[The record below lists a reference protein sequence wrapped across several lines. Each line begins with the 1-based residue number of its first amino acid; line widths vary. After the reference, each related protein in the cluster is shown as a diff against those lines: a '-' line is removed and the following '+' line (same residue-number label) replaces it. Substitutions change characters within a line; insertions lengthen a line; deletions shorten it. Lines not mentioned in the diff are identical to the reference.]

1 MSKYGG
7 SVSFAQA
14 CNYDK
19 EEIKA
24 AFEGMIR
31 TGETERGFTYEKAD
45 IPNTELEKLV
55 LSAYDGV
62 VYQALEAMKTAR
74 VLERLY
80 RDKVG
85 EEPDFASYL
94 NAAWLEDNMDKHEY
108 KYESE
113 E

>member
-1 MSKYGG
+1 MAKYGG
-7 SVSFAQA
+7 AISFAQA
-14 CNYDK
+14 CNHDK
-19 EEIKA
+19 EEIKM

-31 TGETERGFTYEKAD
+31 VGENEKGFTYEKAD
-45 IPNTELEKLV
+45 IPDTELEKLV
-55 LSAYDGV
+55 LSAYDNV
-62 VYQALEAMKTAR
+62 VYQALEAMKAAR

-80 RDKVG
+80 RDKIG

-94 NAAWLEDNMDKHEY
+94 NATWLEDNMDKREY

>member
-1 MSKYGG
+1 MSRYGG

-31 TGETERGFTYEKAD
+31 AGETGKGFTYEKAD
-45 IPNTELEKLV
+45 IPQEELIKLV
-55 LSAYDGV
+55 LSAYDSV

-94 NAAWLEDNMDKHEY
+94 NAAWLEDNMDKREY

>member
-31 TGETERGFTYEKAD
+31 TGETGERLYLRESRH
-45 IPNTELEKLV
+45 
-55 LSAYDGV
+55 SAGEAH
-62 VYQALEAMKTAR
+62 QAS
-74 VLERLY
+74 LERL
-80 RDKVG
+80 
-85 EEPDFASYL
+85 
-94 NAAWLEDNMDKHEY
+94 
-108 KYESE
+108 
-113 E
+113 